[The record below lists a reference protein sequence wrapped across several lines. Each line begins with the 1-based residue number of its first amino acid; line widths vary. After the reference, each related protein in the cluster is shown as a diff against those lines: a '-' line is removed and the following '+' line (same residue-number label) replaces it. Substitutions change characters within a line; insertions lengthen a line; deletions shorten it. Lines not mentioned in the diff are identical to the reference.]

1 MAKSHSPFISITH
14 KPLICN
20 NNGQYL
26 TLIHTN
32 STLSRGKDKSS
43 LPNAWLLLRKVV
55 LLRRKTFKREK
66 QYEYAGINRTPR
78 LSLRNT
84 FH

>member
-14 KPLICN
+14 KLLICN

-32 STLSRGKDKSS
+32 STLRRGKDKRFWAPQDFSCRAIKPVTNS
-43 LPNAWLLLRKVV
+43 YL
-55 LLRRKTFKREK
+55 
-66 QYEYAGINRTPR
+66 
-78 LSLRNT
+78 
-84 FH
+84 